1 MSPTPNHSLAA
12 LTALLLVGGSGMARA
27 DHPSIAFGTATA
39 GPITTLSAATL
50 PQGMKSIG
58 LQVEYVK
65 SKGFSDQQLL
75 DLDAQGID
83 AHGSDS
89 LTSTSLGFGYG
100 VTNDFTVGVRLPYV
114 ERSDLRA
121 VETGSVER
129 LGRAKGL
136 GDIAILGKYRAIN
149 SAQNAYQAALLFGVK
164 ARSGDTDRRNSQ
176 GSLFS
181 AEHQPGSGSWDTLLG
196 VAASKAFGRTSVD
209 ASVLYAFSGNGTQD
223 TRLGDRM
230 HYNMA
235 VSHRIGGPEI
245 GHAHHLDRSKPH
257 VHGPKTALDLILEL
271 NGECQA
277 RQEVAGVTDEHSGGT
292 LVYLSPGVRL
302 GTGGDWAANLSVGVP
317 VVQNQRAAHAETDYR
332 VLAGFS
338 MNF

>member
-1 MSPTPNHSLAA
+1 MSPTTNHSLAA

-39 GPITTLSAATL
+39 GPITTISAATL

-100 VTNDFTVGVRLPYV
+100 VTADFTVGVRLPYV

-121 VETGSVER
+121 VHHGSVER
-129 LGRAKGL
+129 LGSSSGM
-136 GDIAILGKYRAIN
+136 GDMTILGKYRAIN
-149 SAQNAYQAALLFGVK
+149 SPQDAYQAALLLGVK
-164 ARSGDTDRRNSQ
+164 ARSGDTSERNSD
-176 GSLFS
+176 GEPFS
-181 AEHQPGSGSWDTLLG
+181 AEHQPGSGSWDGLLG
-196 VAASKAFGRTSVD
+196 AAASKAFGRTAVD
-209 ASVLYAFSGNGTQD
+209 ASVLYAFAGNGTQD

-230 HYNMA
+230 QYNVA
-235 VSHRIGGPEI
+235 VSHRLGGEEAP
-245 GHAHHLDRSKPH
+245 HAHHLDHSKPH
-257 VHGPKTALDLILEL
+257 VHGPEAAWDLVLEI
-271 NGECQA
+271 NGEWQG

-302 GTGGDWAANLSVGVP
+302 GTGGNWSANLSVGAP
-317 VVQNQRAAHAETDYR
+317 VVQKLRAAHAETDYR

-338 MNF
+338 MSF